1 MNYNDFELVS
11 LAREHNEEA
20 TGTLYEKYKPIVLRK
35 ANDLYG
41 RVSRYGLE
49 LNDLIQEGYIGLDN
63 AINNYNENDNT
74 SFYTFASLCVE
85 RQIMSFL
92 RMVNTKK
99 HRALNEAINLDDN
112 MQYLF
117 RDSVDIEKDFIKG
130 ENYKDII
137 EKLREKLSDSER
149 IVFDYRMN
157 GYSVSEIADKTKK
170 SSKVIY
176 NTLDRIKIKFRNLIQ
191 DK

>member
-1 MNYNDFELVS
+1 MEYNDFELIS

-20 TGTLYEKYKPIVLRK
+20 TNILYEKYKPIILRK

-41 RVSRYGLE
+41 RVSRYGIE
-49 LNDLIQEGYIGLDN
+49 LNDLVQEGYIGLDN
-63 AINNYNENDNT
+63 AINSYNESDNT

-85 RQIMSFL
+85 RQIMTFI
-92 RMVNTKK
+92 RMLTTKK
-99 HRALNEAINLDDN
+99 HKLLNEAIILDDN

-137 EKLREKLSDSER
+137 EKLRDSLSESER
-149 IVFDYRMN
+149 IVFDYKMD
-157 GYSVSEIADKTKK
+157 GYSMSEIAKKTDKD
-170 SSKVIY
+170 SKVIY
-176 NTLDRIKIKFRNLIQ
+176 NTLDRIKIKFKNLIQ

>member
-1 MNYNDFELVS
+1 MDYNDFELIS

-20 TGTLYEKYKPIVLRK
+20 TNTLYEKYKPIVLRK

-41 RVSRYGLE
+41 RFTHHGIE

-63 AINNYNENDNT
+63 AINNYDENDKT

-85 RQIMSFL
+85 RQIMTFVRKLS
-92 RMVNTKK
+92 TKK
-99 HRALNEAINLDDN
+99 HKLLNDAINIDDS

-117 RDSVDIEKDFIKG
+117 RDNIDIEMDFIRG
-130 ENYKDII
+130 ENYKDIVDN
-137 EKLREKLSDSER
+137 LRDTLSDFEG
-149 IVFDYRMN
+149 IVFDYKMN
-157 GYSVSEIADKTKK
+157 GYSMSEIAEKTNKDC
-170 SSKVIY
+170 KVIY
-176 NTLDRIKIKFRNLIQ
+176 NTLDRIKIKFKNLIQ